1 MIEAQVQSTANGAI
15 VFDRA
20 LGVVPDATWFERA
33 HWAALGRSDAQSGGR
48 GGVAFV
54 ETPVGACALRH
65 YHRGGLMARV
75 SADRYLWGGARRTR
89 AFREFHLLARLANA
103 GLPVSAPIAARYV
116 REGFYYRADLLTRR
130 VAPARTLAER
140 LASASLNAALAQA
153 IGRTI
158 ARFHAANIWHA
169 DLNAHNI
176 LIDEGTAESDHAV
189 WIIDFD
195 RGRERKPKLAWQ
207 QANLKRLRRSLDK
220 LGARRSVDFDARFW
234 HPLLTAYHDAM
245 SRVAKANRMSGV
257 SS

>member
-20 LGVVPDATWFERA
+20 LGIVPDATWFERA
-33 HWAALGRSDAQSGGR
+33 HWAALGQSDAQSGGR

-54 ETPVGACALRH
+54 ETPVGTCALRH
-65 YHRGGLMARV
+65 YHRGGLMAHV
-75 SADRYLWGGARRTR
+75 SADRYLWSGASRTR

-116 REGFYYRADLLTRR
+116 RDGLRYRADLLTRR
-130 VAPARTLAER
+130 VAHVRTLADR
-140 LASASLNAALAQA
+140 LASGSLNPALAQG

-158 ARFHAANIWHA
+158 ARFHAAHIWHA

-176 LIDEGTAESDHAV
+176 LVDDGFADGDHPV
-189 WIIDFD
+189 WLIDFD
-195 RGRERKPKLAWQ
+195 RGRVRTPKLAWQ
-207 QANLKRLRRSLDK
+207 QSNLKRLRRSLDK
-220 LGARRSVDFDARFW
+220 LGARRAVDFDAQFW
-234 HPLLTAYHDAM
+234 HPLLAAYHDAM
-245 SRVAKANRMSGV
+245 SRADDSVRAIGV